1 MPFSV
6 CFPFFRFVLPSANS
20 SLFLFRK
27 LLPFLRK
34 LQSLPVVQTPALSVF
49 RNCSEFLL
57 FLSFEFRFAFVVDF
71 LFFRSLPIFFLFL
84 VDFFSPAK
92 SVGFYFWSI
101 VYFFFFVFS
110 RSFWFLF
117 FCPLVCFLFLVFVY

>member
-71 LFFRSLPIFFLFL
+71 LFFRSLPIFLFL

-92 SVGFYFWSI
+92 SVGFCFWSI